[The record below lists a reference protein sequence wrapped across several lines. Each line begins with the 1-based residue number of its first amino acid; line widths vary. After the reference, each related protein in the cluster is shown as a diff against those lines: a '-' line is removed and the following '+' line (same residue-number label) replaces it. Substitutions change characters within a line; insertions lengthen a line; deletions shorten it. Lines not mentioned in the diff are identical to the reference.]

1 MLQLLRADERTKL
14 RIVNTGARVLER
26 LETAGAAFGFR
37 LAQEGLPCV
46 LPHMT
51 RQLCF
56 ASTADLRQ
64 LLRRRRVDALDFASS
79 AMRESVA
86 AAQPGSLVVVHDPR
100 GRGALVA
107 GEPLPLAIAAMRSGG
122 HAPRVDC
129 LVKKAET
136 NVMFLRLDADD
147 AAARA

>member
-1 MLQLLRADERTKL
+1 M
-14 RIVNTGARVLER
+14 NTGARVLER

-37 LAQEGLPCV
+37 LAQEELPCV

-64 LLRRRRVDALDFASS
+64 LLRRRRVDHLDFASS
-79 AMRESVA
+79 AMRAAVA

-100 GRGALVA
+100 GRGALA
-107 GEPLPLAIAAMRSGG
+107 GEPLPLAIAAMRS
-122 HAPRVDC
+122 AATRRASTVWSE
-129 LVKKAET
+129 AET
-136 NVMFLRLDADD
+136 NVMFLRLDEWGLTL
-147 AAARA
+147 

>member
-1 MLQLLRADERTKL
+1 MLSHLWPCWCGIAPAAVRAGVETE
-14 RIVNTGARVLER
+14 VLPA
-26 LETAGAAFGFR
+26 LCR

-79 AMRESVA
+79 AMRAAVA